1 MIEQSQIF
9 WPMLVQISLSVII
22 LFWLA
27 YSRISRISKQG
38 MAEIRKTGFPTHVN
52 NASDN
57 FKNQFEVPVLFYA
70 LCIFFVVTKGVTD
83 TVLIAAWVFVVARIL
98 HALIQLTKNIIFPYR
113 FLAFLISALSV
124 VVMTILAFLHLAAL

>member
-1 MIEQSQIF
+1 MENNPLYLPLLIQ
-9 WPMLVQISLSVII
+9 VALSVII

-27 YSRISRISKQG
+27 YSRVSRIAKQG
-38 MAEIRKTGFPTHVN
+38 MKEIRKTGFPVHVN

-70 LCIFFVVTKGVTD
+70 VCLFFIVSGGATQLVV
-83 TVLIAAWVFVVARIL
+83 IAAWVFVAFRII

-113 FLAFLISALSV
+113 FLSFLVSALALTF
-124 VVMTILAFLHLAAL
+124 MLILAFVQVLS

>member
-1 MIEQSQIF
+1 MDNHPLYLPLLIQ
-9 WPMLVQISLSVII
+9 VALSVII

-27 YSRISRISKQG
+27 WSRVSRIAKQG
-38 MAEIRKTGFPTHVN
+38 LPAIRKTGFPAHVN

-70 LCIFFVVTKGVTD
+70 LCFFFIISGGTTQLVV
-83 TVLIAAWVFVVARIL
+83 IAAWVFVAFRLI

-113 FLAFLISALSV
+113 FLAFLISALALTVMLIIAFTQV
-124 VVMTILAFLHLAAL
+124 VA

>member
-1 MIEQSQIF
+1 MEPTLIY
-9 WPMLVQISLSVII
+9 WPMLVQIGLSVAI

-27 YSRISRISKQG
+27 WSRVSLIAKQG
-38 MAEIRKTGFPTHVN
+38 MSEIRKTGFPKHIV

-70 LCIFFVVTKGVTD
+70 LCFFFVLTGGVTQV
-83 TVLIAAWVFVVARIL
+83 VLIAAWIFVISRFV

-113 FLAFLISALSV
+113 FIAFFISAFTILIMTVLAFN
-124 VVMTILAFLHLAAL
+124 HLASL

>member
-1 MIEQSQIF
+1 MDATALY
-9 WPMLVQISLSVII
+9 WPMFTQIGLSLII

-27 YSRISRISKQG
+27 YSRVSRIAKQG
-38 MAEIRKTGFPTHVN
+38 LAEIRKTGFPTHVN

-70 LCIFFVVTKGVTD
+70 LCLFFIVSGSVTPL
-83 TVLIAAWVFVVARIL
+83 VLTLAWVFAIGRVI

-113 FLAFLISALSV
+113 FLVFLLTVLAMVAMLIVA
-124 VVMTILAFLHLAAL
+124 ILQLAAL

>member
-1 MIEQSQIF
+1 MENNPLYLPLLIQIA
-9 WPMLVQISLSVII
+9 LSVII

-27 YSRISRISKQG
+27 YSRVSRIAKQG
-38 MAEIRKTGFPTHVN
+38 MKEIRKTGFPVHVN

-70 LCIFFVVTKGVTD
+70 LCLFFIISGGATRTVV
-83 TVLIAAWVFVVARIL
+83 IAAWVFVAFRII

-113 FLAFLISALSV
+113 FLSFFISALALTS
-124 VVMTILAFLHLAAL
+124 MLIMAFIQVLT

>member
-1 MIEQSQIF
+1 MENNPLYLPLLIQ
-9 WPMLVQISLSVII
+9 VALSVII

-27 YSRISRISKQG
+27 YSRVSRIAKQG
-38 MAEIRKTGFPTHVN
+38 MKEIRKTGFPVHVN

-70 LCIFFVVTKGVTD
+70 LCFFFIVSGGTTQLIV
-83 TVLIAAWVFVVARIL
+83 IAAWVFVIFRII

-113 FLAFLISALSV
+113 FLAFLISVLALTLMLIV
-124 VVMTILAFLHLAAL
+124 AFIQVLN

>member
-1 MIEQSQIF
+1 MDVTALY
-9 WPMLVQISLSVII
+9 WPMLTQIGLSLLI

-27 YSRISRISKQG
+27 YSRVSRIAKQG
-38 MAEIRKTGFPTHVN
+38 MAEIRKTGFPVHVN

-70 LCIFFVVTKGVTD
+70 LCFYFILSGTVTPL
-83 TVLIAAWVFVVARIL
+83 VLTLAWVFAGGRVI

-113 FLAFLISALSV
+113 FLVFLLTVISV
-124 VVMTILAFLHLAAL
+124 VAMFGVAISQLAAS

>member
-1 MIEQSQIF
+1 MEHHPLYLPLLIQ
-9 WPMLVQISLSVII
+9 VALSVII

-27 YSRISRISKQG
+27 WSRVSRISKQG
-38 MAEIRKTGFPTHVN
+38 MAEIRKTGFPAHVT

-70 LCIFFVVTKGVTD
+70 LCFFFIVSGGTTKVVV
-83 TVLIAAWVFVVARIL
+83 IAAWVFVVFRLI

-113 FLAFLISALSV
+113 FLAFLVSV
-124 VVMTILAFLHLAAL
+124 LAIVVMLVIAFTQVIG

>member
-1 MIEQSQIF
+1 MENNPLYLPLLIQ
-9 WPMLVQISLSVII
+9 VALSVII

-27 YSRISRISKQG
+27 YSRVSRIAKQG
-38 MAEIRKTGFPTHVN
+38 IKEIRKTGFPVHVN

-70 LCIFFVVTKGVTD
+70 VCLFFIVSGGATQLVV
-83 TVLIAAWVFVVARIL
+83 IAAWVFVAFRII

-113 FLAFLISALSV
+113 FLSFLVSALALTF
-124 VVMTILAFLHLAAL
+124 MLILAFVQVLS